1 MNRLKEFFEEPGDRA
16 SPGDYYTVETQCD
29 SFVVTQAVAEGV
41 VRALAAAPLAGWIVF
56 TDHTG
61 ARHRVRVRL
70 IQRVSEYTEAQRAVR
85 RAFYRELRREAK
97 ADREPWEDED

>member
-1 MNRLKEFFEEPGDRA
+1 MNRIRQFFEEPGKRDP
-16 SPGDYYTVETQCD
+16 PGDYYTVETQCD
-29 SFVVTQAVAEGV
+29 SFIVSREVAAGV
-41 VRALAAAPLAGWIVF
+41 ERALEDAPLTGWIVF

-70 IQRVSEYTEAQRAVR
+70 IERVSEYTEAQRAAR